1 MLCTVK
7 YADNCPEV
15 KMVWGQSLGFLTARQ
30 VRSCRL
36 DRCEKWLL
44 FSHPAEPLYLFMLG
58 KALDLA

>member
-36 DRCEKWLL
+36 DRCEKCTKI
-44 FSHPAEPLYLFMLG
+44 LG
-58 KALDLA
+58 RTCISSFFVVSYPSEWK